1 MYQFQKIQFINYNL
15 GKSITLFLVKNTKNY
30 WRILTYFYFVSM
42 FKRKIL
48 FLLIIYP
55 FLFLTSQS
63 YPKLT
68 EKEKITYLLDEL
80 EKSKLIFIRNGDE
93 YSAKDARDHM
103 QKKLDYAGNRITTAD
118 QFITYIATKSSLSG
132 KSYYVKYPD
141 GKQTESAV
149 YLRNLLSKLEEKK

>member
-1 MYQFQKIQFINYNL
+1 MGN
-15 GKSITLFLVKNTKNY
+15 SITYFLVKNTKNY

-132 KSYYVKYPD
+132 KSYYVKSPD

>member
-1 MYQFQKIQFINYNL
+1 
-15 GKSITLFLVKNTKNY
+15 
-30 WRILTYFYFVSM
+30 M
-42 FKRKIL
+42 FKRRLLFFIL
-48 FLLIIYP
+48 IYP
-55 FLFLTSQS
+55 FLFLNPESLS
-63 YPKLT
+63 KLS
-68 EKEKITYLLDEL
+68 EKDKINYLLDEL

-93 YSAKDARDHM
+93 YSAKDAREHM

>member
-1 MYQFQKIQFINYNL
+1 MGN
-15 GKSITLFLVKNTKNY
+15 SITLFLVKNTKNY

-132 KSYYVKYPD
+132 KSYYVKSPD

>member
-1 MYQFQKIQFINYNL
+1 
-15 GKSITLFLVKNTKNY
+15 
-30 WRILTYFYFVSM
+30 M

-132 KSYYVKYPD
+132 KSYYVKSPD